1 MKNLSLPPV
10 SRRSFIRTTGLAT
23 SGLTLGI
30 MLCSKAQAAEIN
42 PAFPAPEE
50 GDFAPNFHLR
60 ISPNGVVTIISQNP
74 ECGQGIKTALPMLIA
89 EELEV
94 DWHSVTVEQAGL
106 DGNYKRQVAGG
117 SGATPAHFMEFRR
130 LGATAKAMLVTAA
143 AQTWGVDI
151 AECYASDNHV
161 HHRPSGNSLAY
172 GELTTAAAE
181 LSVPDVDTVALKAPA
196 DFKILGTRIPGVDNH
211 AIHTGQ
217 PLFGI
222 DQTIEGMAHA
232 TFIKCPAFGGKVKS
246 ANLDVIKGLPGVTDA
261 FVIEGSDKIDELL
274 PGVAILGID
283 TWSVFKAAK
292 SLVVDW
298 DRPDVSGQSTDAF
311 YATAEKISAGE
322 PQSNLRTDG
331 DVDHALFNAPHM
343 LEAYYTYPY
352 ASHANL
358 EPQNCTAVVTADR
371 AEIWAPTQAPGWGRG
386 LIAGHLGIPEENIF
400 IHMTRIGG
408 GFGRRLI
415 SDYMV
420 QCAAIAQ
427 RAGKP
432 VKMTWSREED
442 MQHDHYRA
450 AGWHRLKGAVDSHGK
465 LVAWQDHFVTLGVES
480 DEQPGRGANI
490 SDGEFPGHFVPNF
503 KLDQSIINTRVP
515 LGWWRAP
522 GSCAIA
528 FVTQSFL
535 DELAH
540 EAQVDPLEF
549 KLNLL
554 GDEPRPE
561 PTDKRPGYHGGR
573 MSAVV
578 RLAAEKI
585 GYGRELPRG
594 EGIGVA
600 FHFSHLGYVAIG
612 AHVTVSKYG
621 ALRVN
626 RTVAAVDVGATI
638 INLSGAE
645 NQVEGSIV
653 DAISTA
659 MGQQIT
665 VADGAVQQS
674 NFHDYPLL
682 RMSDTP
688 EIETHFISTPF
699 PTTGLGEPAF
709 PPVAPAIGNA
719 VFVATGKRMRS
730 MPFNQHDLSWS

>member
-1 MKNLSLPPV
+1 MKTLPKLSL
-10 SRRSFIRTTGLAT
+10 SRRGFIRVTGLAT
-23 SGLTLGI
+23 SGLSLGM
-30 MLCSKAQAAEIN
+30 MLSHRAHAAELN
-42 PAFPAPEE
+42 PAFPEPEAT
-50 GDFAPNFHLR
+50 DFAPNFHLR
-60 ISPNGVVTIISQNP
+60 ISPAGDVTIISQNP

-94 DWHSVTVEQAGL
+94 DWKTVTVEQAGL
-106 DGNYKRQVAGG
+106 DDRYERQSAGG
-117 SGATPAHFMEFRR
+117 SGATPKHFMEFRR
-130 LGATAKAMLVTAA
+130 LGATARDMLIAAA
-143 AQTWGVDI
+143 AQTWGVDMATCHA
-151 AECYASDNHV
+151 AENHV
-161 HHRPSGNSLAY
+161 HHQATGKKLSY
-172 GELTTAAAE
+172 GELTQTAASLA
-181 LSVPDVDTVALKAPA
+181 VPDMMSVSLKNPA
-196 DFKILGTRIPGVDNH
+196 DFKILGTRTPGVDNH

-222 DQTIEGMAHA
+222 DQTIEGMVHA

-246 ANLDVIKGLPGVTDA
+246 ANLDVIKRQPGVTDA
-261 FVIEGSDKIDELL
+261 FIIEGADKIDELL

-292 SLVVDW
+292 SLVVEW
-298 DRPDVSGQSTDAF
+298 DTPDVSDQSTDSF
-311 YATAEKISAGE
+311 YARAEKISAGE
-322 PQSNLRTDG
+322 AQSNLRNDG
-331 DVDHALFNAPHM
+331 DVDHALFNAPHS

-371 AEIWAPTQAPGWGRG
+371 AEIWAPSQAPGWGRG

-427 RAGKP
+427 KAGKP

-442 MQHDHYRA
+442 MQHDHYKA

-465 LVAWQDHFVTLGVES
+465 LVAWQDHFVTLGVET
-480 DEQPGRGANI
+480 DERPGRGANM

-503 KLDQSIINTRVP
+503 KLDQSILNTRIP
-515 LGWWRAP
+515 IGWWRAP
-522 GSCAIA
+522 GSCSIA
-528 FVTQSFL
+528 FVTQSFI

-540 EAQVDPLEF
+540 EASVDPLEF

-561 PTDKRPGYHGGR
+561 PTDKWPGYHGGR

-578 RLAAEKI
+578 KLAAEKI
-585 GYGRELPRG
+585 GYGQELPKG

-600 FHFSHLGYVAIG
+600 FHFSHRGYVAVG
-612 AHVTVSKYG
+612 VHVSVSKFG
-621 ALRVN
+621 ALRVK
-626 RTVAAVDVGATI
+626 RTVAAVDVGETI
-638 INLSGAE
+638 MNLSGAE

-659 MGQQIT
+659 MGLQIT

-682 RMSDTP
+682 RLPDTP

-719 VFVATGKRMRS
+719 VFAATGKRMRS
-730 MPFNQHDLSWS
+730 MPFNQHDLSWT

>member
-1 MKNLSLPPV
+1 MNTLTDTSL
-10 SRRSFIRTTGLAT
+10 SRRGFIKITGIAT
-23 SGLTLGI
+23 SGLSLGL
-30 MLCSKAQAAEIN
+30 MLSNRAHAAEAN
-42 PAFPAPEE
+42 PAFPAPDET
-50 GDFAPNFHLR
+50 DFAPNFHLR
-60 ISPNGVVTIISQNP
+60 ISREGAVTIISQNP

-94 DWHSVTVEQAGL
+94 DWQSVTVQQAGF
-106 DGNYKRQVAGG
+106 DDRYRRQVAGG
-117 SGATPAHFMEFRR
+117 SGATRAHFMEFRR
-130 LGATAKAMLVTAA
+130 LGATAKEMLVAAA
-143 AQTWGVDI
+143 AQSWGVDPS
-151 AECYASDNHV
+151 ECHAADNAV
-161 HHRPSGNSLAY
+161 HHDASRKTLSYAELTSLAAT
-172 GELTTAAAE
+172 LP
-181 LSVPDVDTVALKAPA
+181 VPDTETVALKDPA
-196 DFKILGTRIPGVDNH
+196 DFKILGTRIPGVDNPEIL
-211 AIHTGQ
+211 AGK

-222 DQTIEGMAHA
+222 DQTLPGMVHA
-232 TFIKCPAFGGKVKS
+232 TYIKCPAFGGKVKS
-246 ANLDVIKGLPGVTDA
+246 ANLDVIKRQPGITDA
-261 FVIEGSDKIDELL
+261 FVIEGGDEIDELL

-292 SLVVDW
+292 SLVVEW
-298 DRPDVSGQSTDAF
+298 DTPDVADQSTDAF
-311 YATAEKISAGE
+311 YAQAEEISAGE
-322 PQSNLRTDG
+322 PSSNLRSDG
-331 DVDHALFNAPHM
+331 DVAEALANASHT

-371 AEIWAPTQAPGWGRG
+371 AEIWAPTQNPGSGHG
-386 LIAGHLGIPEENIF
+386 LIAKHLGIPEESIF

-442 MQHDHYRA
+442 MQHDHYKA
-450 AGWHRLKGAVDSHGK
+450 AGWHRLEGGVDSAGK

-480 DEQPGRGANI
+480 DEKTGRGANMGG
-490 SDGEFPGHFVPNF
+490 GEFPAHFTPNCQ
-503 KLDQSIINTRVP
+503 LDMTILNTRVP

-522 GSCAIA
+522 GSCSIA

-540 EAQVDPLEF
+540 EAGVDPVEF

-554 GDEPRPE
+554 GNEARPA
-561 PTDKRPGYHGGR
+561 PTKRWPGYHGGR

-578 RLAAEKI
+578 KLAAEKI
-585 GYGRELPRG
+585 GHGQNLPKG

-600 FHFSHLGYVAIG
+600 FHFSHRGYVAIG
-612 AHVTVSKYG
+612 AHVAVSQYG
-621 ALRVN
+621 AIRIK
-626 RTVAAVDVGATI
+626 RTVAACDVGETI
-638 INLSGAE
+638 MNLSGAE

-659 MGQQIT
+659 MGLQIT
-665 VADGAVQQS
+665 VANGAVQQS
-674 NFHDYPLL
+674 NFHDYPIL
-682 RMSDTP
+682 RLSDTP

-699 PTTGLGEPAF
+699 ETTGLGEPAF

-719 VFVATGKRMRS
+719 VFAATGKRMRS
-730 MPFNQHDLSWS
+730 MPFNQHDLSWT

>member
-1 MKNLSLPPV
+1 MKTLTDISL
-10 SRRSFIRTTGLAT
+10 SRRGFIKTTGVAT
-23 SGLTLGI
+23 SGLTLGL
-30 MLCSKAQAAEIN
+30 MLSSRASAAEAN
-42 PAFPAPEE
+42 PAFPAPEAT
-50 GDFAPNFHLR
+50 DFAPNFHLR
-60 ISPNGVVTIISQNP
+60 ISPDGAVTIISQNP

-94 DWHSVTVEQAGL
+94 DWQTVAVEQAGL
-106 DGNYKRQVAGG
+106 DDKYRRQVAGG
-117 SGATPAHFMEFRR
+117 SGATRAHFMEFRR
-130 LGATAKAMLVTAA
+130 LGATAKDMLIAAA
-143 AQTWGVDI
+143 AQTWGVD
-151 AECYASDNHV
+151 AADCRAVANQV
-161 HHRPSGNSLAY
+161 HGPNGATLSY
-172 GELTTAAAE
+172 GELTGIAAT
-181 LSVPDVDTVALKAPA
+181 LDVPDPETVALKDPA
-196 DFKILGTRIPGVDNH
+196 DFRILGTRIPGVDNPG
-211 AIHTGQ
+211 ILTGK

-222 DQTIEGMAHA
+222 DQTLPGMVHA
-232 TFIKCPAFGGKVKS
+232 TYLKCPAFGGKVRS
-246 ANLDVIKGLPGVTDA
+246 ANLDFIKRQPGVTDA
-261 FVIEGSDKIDELL
+261 FVIEGGDEIDELL
-274 PGVAILGID
+274 PGVAILGVD

-298 DRPDVSGQSTDAF
+298 DMPDVTGQSTDAF
-311 YATAEKISAGE
+311 YAQAEQISAGE
-322 PQSNLRTDG
+322 AQKNLRNDG
-331 DVDHALFNAPHM
+331 DVAEALLNAPHTV
-343 LEAYYTYPY
+343 EAYYTYPY

-358 EPQNCTAVVTADR
+358 EPQNCTAIVTEDR
-371 AEIWAPTQAPGWGRG
+371 AEIWAPSQAPGWGRG
-386 LIAGHLGIPEENIF
+386 LITKHLGIPEENVF

-442 MQHDHYRA
+442 MQHDHYKA
-450 AGWHRLKGAVDSHGK
+450 AGWHRLKGGVDSDGN

-480 DEQPGRGANI
+480 DEESGRGAGMG
-490 SDGEFPGHFVPNF
+490 DGEFPANFTPNC
-503 KLDQSIINTRVP
+503 KLDQSILNTRVP

-522 GSCAIA
+522 GSCSIA

-540 EAQVDPLEF
+540 EAGADPLEF

-554 GDEPRPE
+554 GEEPRPE
-561 PTDKRPGYHGGR
+561 PTDKWPGYHGGR
-573 MSAVV
+573 MAAVV

-600 FHFSHLGYVAIG
+600 FHFSHRGYVAIG

-621 ALRVN
+621 ALRVK
-626 RTVAAVDVGATI
+626 RTVAACDVGETI
-638 INLSGAE
+638 MNLSGAE

-659 MGQQIT
+659 MGLQIT

-682 RMSDTP
+682 RLSDTP

-699 PTTGLGEPAF
+699 ETTGLGEPAF

-719 VFVATGKRMRS
+719 VFAATGKRMRS